1 MNRSQWVTVAAA
13 LAATWVACAATADDG
28 ADPVA
33 AYLAAWNATGPFP
46 QALLAADFVD
56 RSALLPLERMG
67 FTMQAGAWRESFPDL
82 RVTLLARAGA
92 PGREVLRLRYEGS
105 ARDGNGLLPL
115 SGARIAFE
123 QTEWLTIDDRRIQSR
138 QAYVD
143 EWTLPTEWM
152 FVAPPSVP
160 LEPYAA
166 EPIATFGAGSF
177 LESIAISQDGRLFV
191 STGPDGGIS
200 IVGQDGRVQPHAQV
214 NVGPGGLMMCLAFD
228 AAGVL
233 HASVHSADDG
243 VRGVWRF
250 AADGRGTRMAALP
263 AGSVPNGLAVD
274 ARGNV
279 YVADSFGGVLWR
291 VNAGASQAEVWLKH
305 AWLAPRPLVGRYP
318 GANGLQI
325 AQDAVYVAV
334 SDRSLLLRVPIAAD
348 GTAGAPQIYASGLP
362 GDDFAVARDG
372 TLYVTTHP
380 FNTVV
385 RLGRDGRTTV
395 VAGPGQGVVGP
406 TAAAIGHDGS
416 IYVVTDGGLYR
427 PLPGGPLLPAVMRL
441 SAPRH

>member
-1 MNRSQWVTVAAA
+1 
-13 LAATWVACAATADDG
+13 
-28 ADPVA
+28 
-33 AYLAAWNATGPFP
+33 
-46 QALLAADFVD
+46 
-56 RSALLPLERMG
+56 
-67 FTMQAGAWRESFPDL
+67 
-82 RVTLLARAGA
+82 
-92 PGREVLRLRYEGS
+92 
-105 ARDGNGLLPL
+105 
-115 SGARIAFE
+115 
-123 QTEWLTIDDRRIQSR
+123 
-138 QAYVD
+138 
-143 EWTLPTEWM
+143 
-152 FVAPPSVP
+152 
-160 LEPYAA
+160 
-166 EPIATFGAGSF
+166 
-177 LESIAISQDGRLFV
+177 
-191 STGPDGGIS
+191 
-200 IVGQDGRVQPHAQV
+200 
-214 NVGPGGLMMCLAFD
+214 
-228 AAGVL
+228 
-233 HASVHSADDG
+233 
-243 VRGVWRF
+243 
-250 AADGRGTRMAALP
+250 MAALP